1 MTRIAIVTGA
11 SAGLGVEFARQI
23 DARREVDQVWLVARR
38 KERLEQTAAQLKHA
52 EGVIVALDL
61 SVAGAHKK
69 LSSRLEKA
77 GSVDIVWLVNNAGYG
92 LAGKFRKADLDRQ
105 LNMIDLNCRALTALT
120 GIALRYLK
128 QGSHI
133 VNVGS
138 AAGFMAMP
146 GFAVY
151 AATKAYV
158 NAFSQALAAE
168 LKNDGISVTAVC
180 PGPVATEFQEVAGLT
195 GAAAKSRFMAQPED
209 VVRDALKAAAKGEP
223 MSIHG
228 AVMKAYSVL
237 SQVVPR
243 NLVARRGNLFAER
256 MK

>member
-11 SAGLGVEFARQI
+11 SAGLGIEFARQI
-23 DARREVDQVWLVARR
+23 DARREVDEIWLVARR
-38 KERLEQTAAQLKHA
+38 KERLEETAAQLRHA
-52 EGVIVALDL
+52 KGVVIPLDL
-61 SVAGAHKK
+61 SARTAHKK
-69 LSSRLEKA
+69 IAARLQEA
-77 GSVDIVWLVNNAGYG
+77 GDVEIVWLINNAGYG
-92 LAGKFRKADLDRQ
+92 LAGKFRKADLERQ

-120 GIALRYLK
+120 GVCLPYMNRGA
-128 QGSHI
+128 HV

-168 LKNDGISVTAVC
+168 SKNDGITVTAVC
-180 PGPVATEFQEVAGLT
+180 PGPVATEFQEVAGLR
-195 GAAAKSRFMAQPED
+195 GAAAQSRFMAQPVD
-209 VVRDALKAAAKGEP
+209 VVRDAIRDAAKGEP

-228 AVMKAYSVL
+228 AVMKAYGVL
-237 SQVVPR
+237 SQLVPR